1 MFTYWSTDGSSW
13 QCWTKRKLGPRW
25 SCINTT
31 DPSRFWSSEVQV
43 GICMRCCD
51 FSKGRHFFRGFK
63 SHMQTAANRYLPQPL
78 SCGLGCHRSSG
89 VNSAF
94 SKSPWEWWSLPGN
107 ICRASHY
114 QSNTQTLKRRWTH
127 LWMVHVFC
135 GPCDLMSTC
144 LPRLGAVVLLH
155 TAASGVPRGCR
166 WGRVRGGTCLLS
178 GSVRPHAPSCFNVSV
193 NIH

>member
-63 SHMQTAANRYLPQPL
+63 SHMQTAASR
-78 SCGLGCHRSSG
+78 H
-89 VNSAF
+89 
-94 SKSPWEWWSLPGN
+94 
-107 ICRASHY
+107 
-114 QSNTQTLKRRWTH
+114 
-127 LWMVHVFC
+127 
-135 GPCDLMSTC
+135 
-144 LPRLGAVVLLH
+144 LPRLYLWTRLSQTIMRKQCFLQISLALVVTSRKQLQSFSLPKQH
-155 TAASGVPRGCR
+155 SKTEAKVDTPSGWPM
-166 WGRVRGGTCLLS
+166 S
-178 GSVRPHAPSCFNVSV
+178 SVALVIWCPPACPG
-193 NIH
+193 